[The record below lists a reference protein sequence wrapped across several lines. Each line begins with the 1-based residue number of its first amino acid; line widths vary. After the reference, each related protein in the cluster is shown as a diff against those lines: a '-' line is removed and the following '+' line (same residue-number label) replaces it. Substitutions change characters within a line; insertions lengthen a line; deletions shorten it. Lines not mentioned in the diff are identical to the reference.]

1 MFTFDFPLIL
11 NQSSNQVKNIL
22 CSSVFRYVFSSDLSP
37 LHKGMKKEKKIRTK
51 QEQKTISFVTPVAW
65 SKSESQFWMSKSK
78 PLKSNNW
85 NWEFKNVSRTLNFS
99 SRVYEKILRYTLN
112 LQMLIWKKL
121 LRGQEGVAIQW
132 SNKIPLVNASIYH
145 GGGWLTSSCGFEKFF
160 IEISSSL

>member
-22 CSSVFRYVFSSDLSP
+22 CSSVFRYVFSSDHSP

-121 LRGQEGVAIQW
+121 LRGQEGVPIQW

>member
-1 MFTFDFPLIL
+1 MQF
-11 NQSSNQVKNIL
+11 
-22 CSSVFRYVFSSDLSP
+22 SVQICVFLWSLSFAQ
-37 LHKGMKKEKKIRTK
+37 GMKKEKKIRTK

-85 NWEFKNVSRTLNFS
+85 NWEFKNVSRILNFS

-121 LRGQEGVAIQW
+121 LRGQEGVPIQW

-160 IEISSSL
+160 IEISRSLWP

>member
-22 CSSVFRYVFSSDLSP
+22 CSSVFRYVFSSDIFP
-37 LHKGMKKEKKIRTK
+37 LHKGMKKEKKIWTK

-65 SKSESQFWMSKSK
+65 SKSERKFWMSKSK
-78 PLKSNNW
+78 HLKCNNW
-85 NWEFKNVSRTLNFS
+85 SWEFKNVSRTLNFS

-121 LRGQEGVAIQW
+121 LRGQEGVPIQW

>member
-121 LRGQEGVAIQW
+121 LRGQEGVPIQW